1 MKNLR
6 LPILLIFGL
15 LSSLASAK
23 EIYVASFGKDS
34 NPGSQNEPYAT
45 LGKAFTVLENDDKI
59 FILDILSIQNEASG
73 TGTGQMEDDCLGI
86 KFPSDK
92 KNIVIQGISPETSG
106 IDGTSL
112 ILGQRILLLQNVEN
126 LTIKNIS
133 ITNALKN
140 INPMVI
146 GGGAIS
152 VEGGNVSIENCNF
165 DACGSSTLRYG
176 GAIQVDNAIVT
187 LKNCSFARSNASY
200 GGATVSY
207 THLTLPTIDDV

>member
-86 KFPSDK
+86 KFQYNK
-92 KNIVIQGISPETSG
+92 KKSRCLPFHDTFLLPP
-106 IDGTSL
+106 GTYV
-112 ILGQRILLLQNVEN
+112 GERPA
-126 LTIKNIS
+126 IS
-133 ITNALKN
+133 I
-140 INPMVI
+140 PQVPC
-146 GGGAIS
+146 
-152 VEGGNVSIENCNF
+152 VEYS
-165 DACGSSTLRYG
+165 
-176 GAIQVDNAIVT
+176 
-187 LKNCSFARSNASY
+187 
-200 GGATVSY
+200 
-207 THLTLPTIDDV
+207 

>member
-1 MKNLR
+1 M
-6 LPILLIFGL
+6 
-15 LSSLASAK
+15 
-23 EIYVASFGKDS
+23 
-34 NPGSQNEPYAT
+34 
-45 LGKAFTVLENDDKI
+45 
-59 FILDILSIQNEASG
+59 
-73 TGTGQMEDDCLGI
+73 GQMEDDCLGI

-112 ILGQRILLLQNVEN
+112 ILGQRVLLLQNVEN

-152 VEGGNVSIENCNF
+152 VEGGNVTIENCNF
-165 DACGSSTLRYG
+165 DALRIIHSSLR
-176 GAIQVDNAIVT
+176 
-187 LKNCSFARSNASY
+187 RSHS
-200 GGATVSY
+200 GR
-207 THLTLPTIDDV
+207 

>member
-106 IDGTSL
+106 IDGQSVL
-112 ILGQRILLLQNVEN
+112 KAEMSPSRIAISMPADHPLFVTEEPFR
-126 LTIKNIS
+126 S
-133 ITNALKN
+133 IT
-140 INPMVI
+140 P
-146 GGGAIS
+146 S
-152 VEGGNVSIENCNF
+152 
-165 DACGSSTLRYG
+165 
-176 GAIQVDNAIVT
+176 
-187 LKNCSFARSNASY
+187 
-200 GGATVSY
+200 
-207 THLTLPTIDDV
+207 